1 MTDIKL
7 VLIDNKAPE
16 ITVVAEL
23 LSPTLLPV
31 EQGSKIRLTLV
42 DQDGKDVQREFY
54 MEGYGDQ
61 WFDQDGPN
69 GPISL
74 QSIEIYVTETMES
87 RLRRYDSNEGRT

>member
-1 MTDIKL
+1 MTNIKL

-16 ITVVAEL
+16 ITVIAEL

-31 EQGSKIRLTLV
+31 SEGARIRLTLV
-42 DQDGKDVQREFY
+42 DQDGKDVQSEFY

-69 GPISL
+69 GPITL
-74 QSIEIYVTETMES
+74 QSIEIYVTETVES
-87 RLRRYDSNEGRT
+87 RLRRYNSNEGRT

>member
-16 ITVVAEL
+16 ITIIAEL

-31 EQGSKIRLTLV
+31 SEGSRIRLSLV
-42 DQDGKDVQREFY
+42 DQDGKDVLREFY
-54 MEGYGDQ
+54 MDGYGDQ

-69 GPISL
+69 GSITL
-74 QSIEIYVTETMES
+74 HSIEVYVTETVES
-87 RLRRYDSNEGRT
+87 RLRRYNATEGRT

>member
-7 VLIDNKAPE
+7 VLVDNKASE
-16 ITVVAEL
+16 INVIAEL

-31 EQGSKIRLTLV
+31 SEGSRIRLTLV

-54 MEGYGDQ
+54 AEGYGDQ

-69 GPISL
+69 GPITL
-74 QSIEIYVTETMES
+74 QSIEVYVTETMES
-87 RLRRYDSNEGRT
+87 RLRRYNAEGRT